1 LDIQTDRALVPANT
15 DVTRY
20 LTVTLTAP
28 DPGRRTERPA
38 LNVAFVIDRSG
49 SMSGRKLE
57 MAKKAVEQAIRLLN
71 ERDRFA
77 LVCYD
82 NEVETLVPSA
92 PASAETKALALKRL
106 KALEARG
113 NTDLCGGWMR
123 GAEEVGAVRETDTK
137 AGADSGVLS
146 RVLLLS
152 DGLANNGETDPEVLA
167 RKAAELRAKGIATS
181 TFGVGA
187 DFDEVLMSRIATDG
201 GGHFYFIERP
211 AQIPD
216 FLTSEL
222 GDSLQVVARDAR
234 VIVAAG
240 PGVEVTALNDFP
252 VETPPGELHVRFGD
266 LVAGQTVTV
275 VLAAAVQARPMGTE
289 TALYVRLADRDL
301 ALFPQP
307 MRVDWQV
314 ASATEDAAQPIAIE
328 VLVTVATLLAARARA
343 AAVEANR
350 RGGFEEAA
358 KVLGQAAKAIR
369 ALAPGVKQIEVIAAE
384 LEEHE
389 EQFAVQM
396 SPMALKQAHFASYNV
411 SRSRDSQG
419 KSRKSR

>member
-15 DVTRY
+15 EVTRY

-28 DPGRRTERPA
+28 DPGRRTDRPS

-49 SMSGRKLE
+49 SMAGHKFE
-57 MAKKAVEQAIRLLN
+57 MATKAVEQAIRLLD

-82 NEVETLVPSA
+82 HEVQTLVACA
-92 PASAETKALALKRL
+92 PATAETKALALQRL
-106 KALEARG
+106 KALDARG

-123 GAEEVGAVRETDTK
+123 GAEEVG
-137 AGADSGVLS
+137 SG

-152 DGLANNGETDPEVLA
+152 DGLANNGETDPDVLA

-187 DFDEVLMSRIATDG
+187 DFDEALMSRLATDG
-201 GGHFYFIERP
+201 GGHFYFVERP

-234 VIVAAG
+234 VIVDCG
-240 PGVEVTALNDFP
+240 PGVEATTLNEFP
-252 VETPPGELHVRFGD
+252 VETLPDGVHVRLGD
-266 LVAGQTVTV
+266 LVAGQIVTV
-275 VLAAAVQARPMGTE
+275 VLAARVQARPMREE
-289 TALYVRLADRDL
+289 TALTVRLADRDQ

-307 MRVDWQV
+307 MSVEWRV
-314 ASATEDAAQPIAIE
+314 ASAADDAAQPIGIE
-328 VLVTVATLLAARARA
+328 VLVAVATQLAARARS
-343 AAVEANR
+343 AAVDANR
-350 RGGFEEAA
+350 RGGYADA
-358 KVLGQAAKAIR
+358 SRILTQAATAIR
-369 ALAPGVKQIEVIAAE
+369 ALAPGVRHVEAIAAE
-384 LEEHE
+384 LDQHE
-389 EQFAVQM
+389 EQYNQPM
-396 SPMALKQAHFASYNV
+396 SAMELKQAHFAAYSV
-411 SRSRDSQG
+411 SHSRDSQG
-419 KSRKSR
+419 KSRKRR